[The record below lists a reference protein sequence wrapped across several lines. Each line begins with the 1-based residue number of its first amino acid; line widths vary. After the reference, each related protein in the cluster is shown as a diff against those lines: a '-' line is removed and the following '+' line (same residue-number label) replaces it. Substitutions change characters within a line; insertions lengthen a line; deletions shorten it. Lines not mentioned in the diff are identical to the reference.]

1 MTSTKLDYRR
11 RAVLARI
18 HQTLDEF
25 YLRQE
30 VDWNYDIRRILD
42 AILEI
47 AIEELQFGEGRTIDH
62 ALVIIQRAGGE
73 PLEVGAGWQVDD
85 EERAF
90 SRTIVEETLR
100 SGEPVLCE
108 NARHDPRF
116 EHAKSIQGLEV
127 LSLLSVPIATESRT
141 LGALYI
147 ERRDATHLFT
157 PEDREFLREFAATIA
172 PYVKTA
178 LIHQEHVAEIRA
190 LQERTARTASLPDII
205 GNSPAM
211 QRVVELARV
220 ASGIERTV
228 LITGESGCGKEL
240 LARAIHAR
248 SRRADHPFIVID
260 CSALSES
267 LLESE
272 LFGHVRGAFTGAIAD
287 KAGAFEQADGGTL
300 FLDEVSDASK
310 PMQQQLRRVLQEG
323 EIRRVGESVH
333 RKVDVRVVCAT
344 NRDLEEEVRAGR
356 FIHDLFHRIH
366 QFPIRVPALREHKED
381 LPQLI
386 EHFVARSGERK
397 NPPVRGIDPE
407 ALAILV
413 AREWRANN
421 VRELENFV
429 NLAVDL
435 TRGERLDLAAVER
448 TSEVRGEP
456 LPLSRRPAA
465 PPPVPEGDALAL
477 DCDQVRSIFD
487 ATGEEDPKEER
498 PYYRLQR
505 EFSGKLIVEALRHEE
520 WKLRPAAR
528 LLGISPVKLR
538 QDLKSW
544 IGSALGSSAERDL
557 ESGAPGDLAGVAE
570 RLGIPEGTFRRKLA
584 DLGIEVPAGKGGGA

>member
-1 MTSTKLDYRR
+1 MTPSQLDYRR

-116 EHAKSIQGLEV
+116 ENAKSIQGLEV
-127 LSLLSVPIATESRT
+127 LSLLSVPIASDSRT

-147 ERRDATHLFT
+147 ERRDASHLFT
-157 PEDREFLREFAATIA
+157 AEDREFLREFAATIA

-178 LIHQEHVAEIRA
+178 LIHQQHVAEIRA
-190 LQERTARTASLPDII
+190 LQERTARSASLPDII
-205 GNSPAM
+205 GDSPAM
-211 QRVVELARV
+211 QRVIELARV

-248 SRRADHPFIVID
+248 SRRAERPFIVVD

-287 KAGAFEQADGGTL
+287 KAGAFEQAEGGTL

-323 EIRRVGESVH
+323 EIRRVGESIH
-333 RKVDVRVVCAT
+333 RKVDVRVICAT

-356 FIHDLFHRIH
+356 FIHDLYHRIH
-366 QFPIRVPALREHKED
+366 QFPIRVPAMREHKED
-381 LPQLI
+381 LPLLI
-386 EHFVARSGERK
+386 QHFVARAGERK

-435 TRGERLDLAAVER
+435 TRGDRLDLAAVER

-456 LPLSRRPAA
+456 LPFARRAT
-465 PPPVPEGDALAL
+465 PPPVPAGDALAL
-477 DCDQVRSIFD
+477 DPERVRSIFD
-487 ATGEEDPKEER
+487 ATDGADPKDER

-505 EFSGKLIVEALRHEE
+505 EFSGKVIVEALRHEE

-544 IGSALGSSAERDL
+544 IGSALDSPPRPDGT
-557 ESGAPGDLAGVAE
+557 GAPEDLAAVAA
-570 RLGIPEGTFRRKLA
+570 RLGIPEGTLRRKLA
-584 DLGIEVPAGKGGGA
+584 DLGIGDARGKAEGS